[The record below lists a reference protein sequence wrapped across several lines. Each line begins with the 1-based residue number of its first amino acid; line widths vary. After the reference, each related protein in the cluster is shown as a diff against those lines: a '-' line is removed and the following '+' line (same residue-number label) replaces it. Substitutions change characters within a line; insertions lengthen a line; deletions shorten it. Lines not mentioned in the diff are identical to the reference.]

1 MNLIQ
6 CKNKS
11 NPYTWYSSVYAA
23 ALFCCWDQGSLV
35 VILSAPGLLLPLIP
49 EDVFF
54 LRLYV
59 WAHCHGL
66 QKDLRWLGC
75 LPDCVMDK
83 NTKSPKT
90 LQNMQTK
97 TKTVTIIP
105 SHFHVCPV
113 SAMLFSGGQLS
124 FLLEPL
130 ITSTNKSVYPSSL
143 HSQTRWC
150 IPKQWIHLHV

>member
-1 MNLIQ
+1 M
-6 CKNKS
+6 
-11 NPYTWYSSVYAA
+11 
-23 ALFCCWDQGSLV
+23 

-66 QKDLRWLGC
+66 QKRSE
-75 LPDCVMDK
+75 MARMFK

-90 LQNMQTK
+90 LQNTQTK

-113 SAMLFSGGQLS
+113 SAMLFSGGQLF
-124 FLLEPL
+124 FLLEHL

-150 IPKQWIHLHV
+150 IPKQ

>member
-1 MNLIQ
+1 M
-6 CKNKS
+6 
-11 NPYTWYSSVYAA
+11 
-23 ALFCCWDQGSLV
+23 

-54 LRLYV
+54 LRL
-59 WAHCHGL
+59 C
-66 QKDLRWLGC
+66 LGSLSWTTERSETARM

-97 TKTVTIIP
+97 TKTVTIMP

-113 SAMLFSGGQLS
+113 SAHMEMQGQLS

-150 IPKQWIHLHV
+150 IPKQ